1 MRFDLRHPAI
11 LPVTSVTLAAL
22 ALAGPVQAD
31 TVPSGTKPPT
41 VSADPLP
48 TWQVNGV
55 VWSAVTVG
63 NTVYATGKFTKAR
76 PPGTAPGNAKE
87 VTRNNLLA
95 FDIRTGALITS
106 FNHSLNGQGLRI
118 AASPDGSR
126 VYVGGEFTTVDGQ
139 TRNHIAAFNTATGA
153 LDPAFKPSVSGKVRA
168 IAATNSTVY
177 FGGNFFSVNGAK
189 RTRLAAAAKSNG
201 ALSATWKPVADDDE
215 VFALLVSPD
224 GKRVIVGGRFQKLNG
239 ATHVGIGAVNGTNG
253 AIATWYSKPIPTRVG
268 ERYSYVSN
276 LTTDGTTVYGS
287 ADGEG
292 GKWFDG
298 RFAATLSTGALVW
311 LDNCYGATYGV
322 QVVGKALYS
331 VGHAHDCSSL
341 GAFPETVPQTWHRT
355 LAETTY
361 KTGTDK
367 TAPGSNSNYSHP
379 AVPTL
384 LHWFPTVTMGSY
396 TGQYQAAWTVTGN
409 SSYIA
414 LGGEFPSV
422 NGKSQQG
429 LVRFAVKSLA
439 PNKVGPTP
447 SAEVT
452 PVLTTPAARTVKVTW
467 KTTWDQDNE
476 KLTYE
481 VLRDG
486 GQTPVYSTSLW
497 SAFWAARVHTVS
509 FTDTGLTTGS
519 SHTYRIRV
527 TDPLGNVLTSATSSS
542 IKVG

>member
-1 MRFDLRHPAI
+1 VRFSIHRPVI
-11 LPVTSVTLAAL
+11 LPVASVTLAAL
-22 ALAGPVQAD
+22 SLAVPAQAD
-31 TVPSGTKPPT
+31 TVPSGSKPPT

-63 NTVYATGKFTKAR
+63 NTVYATGQFTKAR
-76 PPGTAPGNAKE
+76 PPGTATGSAKE

-95 FDIRTGALITS
+95 FDIRTGGLITS
-106 FNHSLNGQGLRI
+106 FNHSLNAQGLRV

-139 TRNHIAAFNTATGA
+139 ARHHIAAFDTATGA
-153 LDPAFKPSVSGKVRA
+153 LDSHFKPSVSSKVRA
-168 IAATNSTVY
+168 IAATNSMVY
-177 FGGNFFSVNGAK
+177 FGGNFFSVNGSH
-189 RTRLAAAAKSNG
+189 RTRLAAAAASNG
-201 ALSATWKPVADDDE
+201 ALSATWKPVADDNE

-239 ATHVGIGAVNGTNG
+239 ATHVGIGAVNGSNG
-253 AIATWYSKPIPTRVG
+253 AIATWYSKPIPTKSG
-268 ERYSYVSN
+268 SNYSYVTN
-276 LTTDGTTVYGS
+276 LVTDGTTVYGS

-292 GKWFDG
+292 GHWFDG
-298 RFAATLSTGALVW
+298 RFAAKLSNGALVW

-322 QVVGKALYS
+322 RVTGKVLYS

-341 GAFPETVPQTWHRT
+341 GAFPETTPKTWHRT

-367 TAPGSNSNYSHP
+367 TAPGSHSHYSHP
-379 AVPTL
+379 PIPTL
-384 LHWFPTVTMGSY
+384 LHWFPTVSMGTY

-409 SSYIA
+409 SQYLA
-414 LGGEFPSV
+414 LGGEFPRV

-429 LVRFAVKSLA
+429 LVRFAVKALA

-447 SAEVT
+447 SSAVT
-452 PVLTTPAARTVKVTW
+452 PSLSTPSAHTIKITW
-467 KTTWDQDNE
+467 KSTWDQDNE

-486 GQTPVYSTSLW
+486 KTPVYTVGLW
-497 SAFWAARVHTVS
+497 SAFWASRVHTAS
-509 FTDTGLTTGS
+509 FSDTGLTTGS
-519 SHTYRIRV
+519 SHTYQIRV
-527 TDPLGNVLTSATSSS
+527 TDPLGNVFTSAASAS
-542 IKVG
+542 IKVT